1 MDDRGDE
8 REGGTDAGESP
19 EVPWR
24 WWPATVDFSEV
35 KQLIRTTKQNQRE
48 NYERDNVLGGV
59 YYYHLSWEGLLF
71 L

>member
-1 MDDRGDE
+1 M
-8 REGGTDAGESP
+8 
-19 EVPWR
+19 
-24 WWPATVDFSEV
+24 VDFSEV